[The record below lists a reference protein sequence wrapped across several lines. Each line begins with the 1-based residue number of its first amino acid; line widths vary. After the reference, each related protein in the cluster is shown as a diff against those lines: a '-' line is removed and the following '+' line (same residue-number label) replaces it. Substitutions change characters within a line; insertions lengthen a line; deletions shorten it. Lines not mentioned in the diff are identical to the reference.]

1 MINADVKF
9 LFNFAKEKYYAVDLL
24 LFFLCKMDDC
34 IAIIHH
40 CKSILSLIALYSCKQ
55 KLPSSPVEER

>member
-24 LFFLCKMDDC
+24 LFFFM
-34 IAIIHH
+34 
-40 CKSILSLIALYSCKQ
+40 Q
-55 KLPSSPVEER
+55 NG